1 MSASMI
7 EPPLFDGVIGSR
19 DSVSGRFRK
28 QVKMVSSVTGSMSP
42 AAKQHWR
49 AMRWPGS
56 AGDHDSPLLGPALTR
71 KRAADS
77 LAAIGAHSGAREL
90 NTPQRPS

>member
-28 QVKMVSSVTGSMSP
+28 QVKMVSSVTESMSP
-42 AAKQHWR
+42 RGRRPSAGWR
-49 AMRWPGS
+49 GS
-56 AGDHDSPLLGPALTR
+56 AQAAAAPAQ
-71 KRAADS
+71 DQ
-77 LAAIGAHSGAREL
+77 SGAVAGAPAGTAQMQFWACPVR
-90 NTPQRPS
+90 